1 MEITAAAAWL
11 NESFAS
17 FDAAITVFVHN
28 LYLLGGDFF
37 TPFFNF
43 ISFFGKGGIMLIIA
57 GLILALY
64 KPTRRYGTAMLIGL
78 AIGALIT
85 NGILKII
92 IARPRPYMHEESVF
106 YQFWLLVGQKV
117 ESDLSFPSGHATAAF
132 AAMVPLF
139 ILCDKKVSWLAL
151 LFAVLMGISRIY
163 LCVHY
168 PTDVIGGL
176 IVGTFSGI
184 VAVPIADKF
193 PQKWYEHEIIK
204 KKEGR
209 H

>member
-1 MEITAAAAWL
+1 MEINAAAAWL
-11 NESFAS
+11 NETFAS
-17 FDAAITVFVHN
+17 FDAAITILVHK

-43 ISFFGKGGIMLIIA
+43 ISFFGKKGIMLIVL
-57 GLILALY
+57 GLVLSLF
-64 KPTRRYGTAMLIGL
+64 KPTRKYGTAVLCGL
-78 AIGALIT
+78 AIGVLIT
-85 NGILKII
+85 NGILKNI
-92 IARPRPYMHEESVF
+92 IARPRPYLYEQSVF

-139 ILCDKKVSWLAL
+139 ILGNKKVSWLAL

-176 IVGTFSGI
+176 IVGTFAGI
-184 VAVPIADKF
+184 VAVPLAEKF
-193 PQKWYEHEIIK
+193 PQKWYELDIIK
-204 KKEGR
+204 RKEGR